1 MKFNLTPR
9 ERKMLMGLL
18 ALILGAGFFRFVYL
32 PIQLD
37 RESTRMIHERVI
49 SEETV
54 LMNSVLSTSA
64 LKDKIHDLQR
74 TSKLLTKQLP
84 PAVEQEYIVSDLL
97 SITSANGTELL
108 DISFEED
115 KKDNVSGTVESVDDA
130 LAIYEASMEQKT
142 DKINE
147 LKNMF
152 SGQATSDTTEESEDE
167 LPIER
172 LTMNFTCRGQYEH
185 LRGVIKDLNELDNM
199 VIVKEIMFVKESDS
213 MTNILATFTLEYPY
227 YEDNSDYELAPWN
240 SLELKGE
247 GIDPFNY
254 FVRGSQLDPNI
265 PKINST
271 AITSIYTDVMKP
283 TKDVSI
289 VDFYISARP
298 TSSDDFA
305 YTISKNGDSSYRLS
319 SDLDGETMELRIMG
333 SEGGLAFMM
342 GTKLRPITE
351 TTKATAFA
359 PEASSAVNVKIL
371 SQPRVGDNDTTKA
384 VLKVVNTSSKQVIIT
399 VQDEDGTNPRV
410 SIMKEGNVTV
420 K

>member
-1 MKFNLTPR
+1 
-9 ERKMLMGLL
+9 
-18 ALILGAGFFRFVYL
+18 
-32 PIQLD
+32 
-37 RESTRMIHERVI
+37 
-49 SEETV
+49 
-54 LMNSVLSTSA
+54 
-64 LKDKIHDLQR
+64 
-74 TSKLLTKQLP
+74 
-84 PAVEQEYIVSDLL
+84 
-97 SITSANGTELL
+97 
-108 DISFEED
+108 
-115 KKDNVSGTVESVDDA
+115 
-130 LAIYEASMEQKT
+130 
-142 DKINE
+142 
-147 LKNMF
+147 
-152 SGQATSDTTEESEDE
+152 
-167 LPIER
+167 IER

-319 SDLDGETMELRIMG
+319 SDLDGETMELRIMD